1 MTSVV
6 DVEKIIEDYVREK
19 SGDDM
24 LFTTGWVAVVSLSS
38 PTYDGSGQDTYIT
51 IRSDGMPHHSMLGL
65 FEVGKDINTL
75 DFGFVDGDDDVA

>member
-6 DVEKIIEDYVREK
+6 DIEKVIEEYVREK
-19 SGDDM
+19 SNDNM
-24 LFTTGWVAVVSLSS
+24 LFSTGWVAVVSLSS

-65 FEVGKDINTL
+65 FEVGRDINTL
-75 DFGFVDGDDDVA
+75 DMGFVDEEDE

>member
-6 DVEKIIEDYVREK
+6 DIEKVIEEYVREK
-19 SGDDM
+19 SSDNM
-24 LFTTGWVAVVSLSS
+24 LFSTGWVAVVSLSS

-65 FEVGKDINTL
+65 FEVGRDINTL
-75 DFGFVDGDDDVA
+75 DMGFVDEEDE

>member
-1 MTSVV
+1 MTNVV
-6 DVEKIIEDYVREK
+6 DVEKVLEEYVREK

-75 DFGFVDGDDDVA
+75 DMGFIDEEDE